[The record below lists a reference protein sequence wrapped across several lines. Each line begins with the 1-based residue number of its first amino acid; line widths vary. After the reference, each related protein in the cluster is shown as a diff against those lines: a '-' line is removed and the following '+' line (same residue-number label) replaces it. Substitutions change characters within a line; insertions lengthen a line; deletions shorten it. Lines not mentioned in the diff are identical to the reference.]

1 MLLGGATVP
10 LIYPIRIGLIYPP
23 MALPPRLQQLVDLF
37 AASPKQV
44 KVEALVDYAKRLDDP
59 SEAMLEDRV
68 LEQVH
73 ECQTPFFVATEVD
86 AEGRVT
92 LYFQVPQESPTM
104 RGYAGILADGLNG
117 STVQE
122 ILDVPDTFYLGM
134 GIEEVVSPL
143 RIRGMGAI
151 LARIKRQLREAS
163 AA

>member
-1 MLLGGATVP
+1 MLLEGAARPNLHYPDRTYSTAMPVP
-10 LIYPIRIGLIYPP
+10 PK
-23 MALPPRLQQLVDLF
+23 LQQLVDLF
-37 AASPKQV
+37 SASPKQV
-44 KVEALVDYAKRLDDP
+44 KVEALVDYAKRLADP
-59 SEAMLEDRV
+59 PETVLQEGT

-73 ECQTPFFVATEVD
+73 ECQTPFFVAADVD
-86 AEGRVT
+86 DHGRVT

-143 RIRGMGAI
+143 RLRGMGAI
-151 LARIKRQLREAS
+151 LARIKRQLRQAP

>member
-1 MLLGGATVP
+1 MSVP
-10 LIYPIRIGLIYPP
+10 PK
-23 MALPPRLQQLVDLF
+23 LQQLVDLF
-37 AASPKQV
+37 AASPKHV
-44 KVEALVDYAKRLDDP
+44 KVEALVDYAKRLADP
-59 SEAMLEDRV
+59 PQAMLADGV

-86 AEGRVT
+86 DARRVT

-151 LARIKRQLREAS
+151 LARIKRQLRQAP

>member
-1 MLLGGATVP
+1 
-10 LIYPIRIGLIYPP
+10 
-23 MALPPRLQQLVDLF
+23 
-37 AASPKQV
+37 
-44 KVEALVDYAKRLDDP
+44 
-59 SEAMLEDRV
+59 
-68 LEQVH
+68 
-73 ECQTPFFVATEVD
+73 
-86 AEGRVT
+86 
-92 LYFQVPQESPTM
+92 M

-151 LARIKRQLREAS
+151 LARIKRQLREAP

>member
-1 MLLGGATVP
+1 MSVP
-10 LIYPIRIGLIYPP
+10 PK
-23 MALPPRLQQLVDLF
+23 LQQLVDLF

-44 KVEALVDYAKRLDDP
+44 KVEALVDYAKRLADPPETMLDDG
-59 SEAMLEDRV
+59 V

-86 AEGRVT
+86 GEGHVT
-92 LYFQVPQESPTM
+92 LYFKVPHESPTM

-117 STVQE
+117 ATVQE

-151 LARIKRQLREAS
+151 LARIKRQLREAP